1 MIAWEYGP
9 IAAGAL
15 SVCTVFIIEFPFHEH
30 FGYFSG
36 GNIHQ
41 DLAQLFFILTH
52 RSPLVK
58 VHIQI
63 IINNTGNIPD
73 MRNCVPRFTIF

>member
-9 IAAGAL
+9 MAAGAL
-15 SVCTVFIIEFPFHEH
+15 SVCTVFIIKVPFREP
-30 FGYFSG
+30 FGYFSD

-41 DLAQLFFILTH
+41 DLAQLFLILTH

-73 MRNCVPRFTIF
+73 MENRVPRFTVF

>member
-15 SVCTVFIIEFPFHEH
+15 SVCTVFHDH

>member
-9 IAAGAL
+9 ISAGAL

-52 RSPLVK
+52 KSPLVK

-63 IINNTGNIPD
+63 IINKY
-73 MRNCVPRFTIF
+73 RYEQEKHY